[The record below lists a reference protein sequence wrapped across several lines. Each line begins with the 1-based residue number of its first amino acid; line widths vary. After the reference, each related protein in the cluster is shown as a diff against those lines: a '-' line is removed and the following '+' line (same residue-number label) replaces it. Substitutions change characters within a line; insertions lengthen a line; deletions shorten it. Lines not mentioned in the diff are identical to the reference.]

1 MRASRTGA
9 RPRRERRVGWGVLLT
24 LLLEILALPGLAG
37 GSQGPDTP
45 SEVVRLF
52 PTFGHRSGD
61 GRRWVIAVRAWVY
74 RPREGHG
81 EGLREFRERLGLGP
95 DDAERSPFRSRARGF
110 LAHNQDGR
118 RVAVLVAGKV
128 FALGR
133 TGADGH
139 VEGTVSV
146 EAAAVSGRTEV
157 RGVTEGWL
165 PIRTLMA
172 GGQGQTFAGAAQLIG
187 ETGLSVISDIDDTIK
202 VTRVSDRRELLANS
216 FLREFQA
223 VPGMAEAYRR
233 WARAGAAFHYV
244 TASPWQ
250 LYEPLARFL
259 EEGGFPAGSF
269 HMKAFRWKEASFIRL
284 FASPQESKPA
294 AIEPILAAFPRRRF
308 VLVGDSGERDPEI
321 YGALARKYPDRVAA
335 VFIRA
340 VSGAGLQPER
350 FTRAFD
356 GVARDRW
363 KVFAT
368 PEDLGPPSR

>member
-1 MRASRTGA
+1 MRASLADA
-9 RPRRERRVGWGVLLT
+9 RPRRVRRVRWRVLVT
-24 LLLEILALPGLAG
+24 LLLGILVAPGFAG
-37 GSQGPDTP
+37 GSPATDKPG
-45 SEVVRLF
+45 EVVTLF
-52 PTFGHRSGD
+52 PTFGHGSGD
-61 GRRWVIAVRAWVY
+61 GRRWVIAVRAWVH
-74 RPREGHG
+74 RTWEGHG
-81 EGLREFRERLGLGP
+81 GALREFREQMGLGP

-118 RVAVLVAGKV
+118 RVAVQVAGTV

-146 EAAAVSGRTEV
+146 EAAAVAGRTEA
-157 RGVTEGWL
+157 RGVTAGWL

-172 GGQGQTFAGAAQLIG
+172 GGQGRSFAGAAQLIG

-202 VTRVSDRRELLANS
+202 VTRVSERRELLANT
-216 FLREFQA
+216 FLREFQP
-223 VPGMAEAYRR
+223 VPGMAEAYGR
-233 WARAGAAFHYV
+233 WARAGAVFHYM

-269 HMKAFRWKEASFIRL
+269 HMKAFRWKDAGFLRL
-284 FASPQESKPA
+284 FESPEKGKPA
-294 AIEPILAAFPRRRF
+294 AIEPILSAFPRRRF

-335 VFIRA
+335 IFIRA

-350 FTRAFD
+350 FARAFD
-356 GVARDRW
+356 GVASDRW
-363 KVFAT
+363 RVFSS
-368 PEDLGPPSR
+368 PGELGGLSP